1 MGTPFIAT
9 RESMAPQD
17 YQQMLVDS
25 TVEDL
30 IVTNAFTGVNAS
42 MLKPSIRLQGLD
54 PDNLKPKTTI
64 DFDDPQSSMK
74 AWKDIWSA
82 GQGVTQVREI
92 LPVSAL
98 VQQLRQEYAEAVAA
112 EVANP
117 WRELAM
123 QHL

>member
-1 MGTPFIAT
+1 
-9 RESMAPQD
+9 
-17 YQQMLVDS
+17 
-25 TVEDL
+25 
-30 IVTNAFTGVNAS
+30 
-42 MLKPSIRLQGLD
+42 
-54 PDNLKPKTTI
+54 
-64 DFDDPQSSMK
+64 MK

-112 EVANP
+112 EAANP